1 MSNKPFII
9 LSVLAGLTLAGCG
22 EKGPAE
28 QAGEKVDQAV
38 EQAKDAAAEAGQKAE
53 EAIDAAAQ
61 KTEQAVDQAVGE
73 NKDTAE

>member
-1 MSNKPFII
+1 MSKKPFII

-38 EQAKDAAAEAGQKAE
+38 EQAKDAIEDAGQQGPAEKAG
-53 EAIDAAAQ
+53 EAID
-61 KTEQAVDQAVGE
+61 KKVEELKE
-73 NKDTAE
+73 NADH

>member
-1 MSNKPFII
+1 MSKKPFII

-38 EQAKDAAAEAGQKAE
+38 EQAKDAIEDAGQQGPAEKAG
-53 EAIDAAAQ
+53 EAIDKKFEELKEKA
-61 KTEQAVDQAVGE
+61 DH
-73 NKDTAE
+73 